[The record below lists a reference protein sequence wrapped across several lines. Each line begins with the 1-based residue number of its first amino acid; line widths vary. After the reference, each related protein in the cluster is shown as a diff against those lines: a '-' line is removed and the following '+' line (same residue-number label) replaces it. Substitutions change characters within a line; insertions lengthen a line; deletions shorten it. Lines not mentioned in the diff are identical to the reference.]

1 MRTEAFCRPVGA
13 RTKFCLV
20 DQGMN
25 PLAVIFR
32 PVGARLIRE
41 AQYFGKYQPQGGGR
55 TQPGVKSTQWMQ
67 PREYEQKTD
76 LAPTGRQKISV
87 RLKFVTRNAHSSL
100 CKTESAISFSG
111 YAFSFSIDNARF
123 LLKKSPFCPCIA
135 EKREY
140 LTESA

>member
-25 PLAVIFR
+25 PLAIIFR

-67 PREYEQKTD
+67 PREYGQKTD

-100 CKTESAISFSG
+100 FVRLKAQSLFPGMRLVFQLTSAL
-111 YAFSFSIDNARF
+111 F
-123 LLKKSPFCPCIA
+123 LPKK
-135 EKREY
+135 K
-140 LTESA
+140 LMT